1 MHRFR
6 PARTWEDGAA
16 AVEFAILLPLFLVL
30 VFGLL
35 TGGITFERW
44 INVTQA
50 ARESSRFAATY
61 PGTNSD
67 WYTQAVQVAKDNA
80 GITSSMAAS
89 EYYVCVSFQPGSESS
104 TKFPA
109 RQISTAG
116 TLAPTGSAAPS
127 NTAGCMPGSSQTT
140 AHVEVL
146 VRRATTFDWIF
157 GGGSMAVQG
166 ENTSRYEGPRS

>member
-1 MHRFR
+1 VRRFR
-6 PARTWEDGAA
+6 RSDDGAA

-30 VFGLL
+30 VFGLI
-35 TGGITFERW
+35 TGGFAFERW

-61 PGTNSD
+61 PGTNAD

-80 GITSSMAAS
+80 GISSSMAAS

-104 TKFPA
+104 AKFPA

-116 TLAPTGSAAPS
+116 SLAPTGAAAPS
-127 NTAGCMPGSSQTT
+127 NADGCIPGSSQPG
-140 AHVEVL
+140 AHVEVV
-146 VRRATTFDWIF
+146 VRRAATFDWIF
-157 GGGSMAVQG
+157 GGGNLVVQG
-166 ENTSRYEGPRS
+166 DNTSRYEGPRT